1 MKNIHHSTSGFTL
14 TELLVS
20 ISIIGTLLGIL
31 LPTLAM
37 AKAKVNRI
45 KCVNN
50 VGQVGKALLAF
61 AADNSERMPWQ
72 PTPFAKTAH
81 FGSQDPLST
90 RAIVSLQ
97 AVKPELGTAKILA
110 SPCDAE
116 TQGPNEAAQANWET
130 YDTRTGNLIPLN
142 AITYRFIKGG
152 NTGRP
157 GTMLAMTRNFS
168 TDNLATGSLVGADEE
183 KSHSS
188 AVTGLKKDQGQA
200 VFADGSARQITNQDI
215 KATVKYHQSSC
226 GGFVKGPASTII
238 IDGGISGNDLIA
250 YYPFNEGSF
259 RDESGYNNHGS
270 PKAGAKLGEDRNG
283 LKGEAVVFARNKSH
297 LHIDSQKVLEQIEEP
312 GREFTIALW
321 VKMKSL
327 PKGVMYS
334 GPFNFSRCRRPIAS
348 NAASLIRNPFE
359 YCLYIFP
366 DGTISA
372 NKFLGSGK
380 TFVGTRTLKQKVIAN
395 EWAHI
400 SCVFRDQGHEIY
412 LNGVREDKKH
422 IWRNYPDGSKVAKPL
437 TFGYS
442 EVFRQPMEGALD
454 EIRFYGRALTGQ
466 DISEI
471 YNLEKPDNK

>member
-45 KCVNN
+45 KCVHN

-72 PTPFAKTAH
+72 STPFAKTAH

-97 AVKPELGTAKILA
+97 AVKSELGTAKILA

-226 GGFVKGPASTII
+226 GGFAKGPASTII
-238 IDGGISGNDLIA
+238 IDGGTSDNDLLL
-250 YYPFNEGSF
+250 YLPFT
-259 RDESGYNNHGS
+259 RTAKDESGNGNHGL
-270 PKAGAKLGEDRNG
+270 PKNLKFEKGGFGPEGMAGRFRNG
-283 LKGEAVVFARNKSH
+283 TAVTLSAKAFPSGNSPRTLSCWVMVKGHIPGGSLCTNTETSICGYGQARWNAMDGIFGEAAFDNLR
-297 LHIDSQKVLEQIEEP
+297 
-312 GREFTIALW
+312 
-321 VKMKSL
+321 
-327 PKGVMYS
+327 
-334 GPFNFSRCRRPIAS
+334 
-348 NAASLIRNPFE
+348 
-359 YCLYIFP
+359 
-366 DGTISA
+366 
-372 NKFLGSGK
+372 
-380 TFVGTRTLKQKVIAN
+380 
-395 EWAHI
+395 
-400 SCVFRDQGHEIY
+400 IY
-412 LNGVREDKKH
+412 N
-422 IWRNYPDGSKVAKPL
+422 
-437 TFGYS
+437 
-442 EVFRQPMEGALD
+442 
-454 EIRFYGRALTGQ
+454 RAL
-466 DISEI
+466 SPEEVKAL
-471 YNLEKPDNK
+471 YELEKPKK